1 MCTFIQLSAAIQQ
14 MRNIGIQIPDGGDY
28 LCPEGWPLWAECEG
42 HVREVIEEQL
52 DNEISTWRFD
62 MQDCLFGH
70 KHRIEELTLKHF
82 VKRLVIGRDRQ
93 LPQNDAHFRLAAGFS
108 GKLKVREVAKNRCRH
123 QGNLPDDW
131 EG

>member
-42 HVREVIEEQL
+42 HVREVIEKQL
-52 DNEISTWRFD
+52 HKAIRTWPFD
-62 MQDCLFGH
+62 MRDCLFGH
-70 KHRIEELTLKHF
+70 KHRIEELTLKAF
-82 VKRLVIGRDRQ
+82 VLRLVRGTDDK
-93 LPQNDAHFRLAAGFS
+93 LPQNNAHFWNIASYRGTR
-108 GKLKVREVAKNRCRH
+108 KVTDVARSRCRH